1 MSLLYLDLEYGISG
15 DMFVSA
21 LSDLGVDFTPL
32 EEAFNSLELGVKM
45 KFAGDSRNGITGKRA
60 DFSWE
65 SDQPLRLMRDIHDLL
80 ERLPVSESVK
90 SGSRHAFERLARVEA
105 FVHGM
110 DVDKVHFHEVGALD
124 TLMDIVGAFWG
135 LESLGVSRVWASSVP
150 WFSGKVQTAHGE
162 LPLPAPAT
170 AVLLENKKIKPSGY
184 DWEIITP
191 TGALILDQLVQEYIT
206 GFPGILKKSGTGF
219 GEKQA
224 GFNGLR
230 IFLAEMEEN
239 PDKYGQD
246 KVWVLTTNIDHL
258 TGEELGVLLENI
270 MQAGALDVIHL
281 PGTMKKNRPGS
292 QVQVMCRPHELKS
305 IQEAFFRH
313 SLTLGLR
320 VQLQERILLPRRSTQ
335 VKIKNQSIQAKEMFF
350 GGRTYVRPE
359 MNDLSGLA
367 DKCKESVVQIRL
379 SREGEAEKM

>member
-65 SDQPLRLMRDIHDLL
+65 SDQPLRLMRDIHNLL

-90 SGSRHAFERLARVEA
+90 SGSKNAFERLARVEA
-105 FVHGM
+105 SVHGK
-110 DVDKVHFHEVGALD
+110 DAEQVHFHEVGALD

-135 LESLGVSRVWASSVP
+135 LESLGIRRVWASAVP

-170 AVLLENKKIKPSGY
+170 TMLLKDKKIKPSGY
-184 DWEIITP
+184 EWEIITP
-191 TGALILDQLVQEYIT
+191 TGALLLDQLVQEYSN
-206 GFPGILKKSGTGF
+206 GFPGVLKNSGTGF
-219 GEKQA
+219 GEKQE

-230 IFLAEMEEN
+230 AFLVETEESL
-239 PDKYGQD
+239 DKYNQD
-246 KVWVLTTNIDHL
+246 KIWVLTTNIDHL
-258 TGEELGVLLENI
+258 TGEELGVLLESM

-281 PGTMKKNRPGS
+281 PGTMKKNRPGC
-292 QVQVMCRPHELKS
+292 QVQVMCSPDKLTS
-305 IQEAFFRH
+305 VQDAFFRH
-313 SLTLGLR
+313 SLTLGVR
-320 VQLQERILLPRRSTQ
+320 VELQKRFLLPRRNTEI
-335 VKIKNQSIQAKEMFF
+335 KLKNQDIQAKEVFF
-350 GGRTYVRPE
+350 GDRTYVRPE
-359 MNDLSGLA
+359 MNDLLNLA
-367 DKCKESVVQIRL
+367 DRCKESVVQIRL
-379 SREGEAEKM
+379 SSKG

>member
-65 SDQPLRLMRDIHDLL
+65 SDQPLRLMRDIHNLL

-90 SGSRHAFERLARVEA
+90 SGSKNAFERLARVEA
-105 FVHGM
+105 SVHGK
-110 DVDKVHFHEVGALD
+110 DAEQVHFHEVGALD

-135 LESLGVSRVWASSVP
+135 LESLGIRRVWASAVP

-170 AVLLENKKIKPSGY
+170 TMLLKDKKIKPSGY
-184 DWEIITP
+184 EWEIITP
-191 TGALILDQLVQEYIT
+191 TGALLLDQLVQEYSN
-206 GFPGILKKSGTGF
+206 GFPGVLKNSGTGF
-219 GEKQA
+219 GEKQE

-230 IFLAEMEEN
+230 AFLVETEESL
-239 PDKYGQD
+239 DKYNQD
-246 KVWVLTTNIDHL
+246 KIWVLTTNIDHL
-258 TGEELGVLLENI
+258 TGEELGVLLESM

-281 PGTMKKNRPGS
+281 PGTMKKNRPGC
-292 QVQVMCRPHELKS
+292 QVQVMCSPDKLTS
-305 IQEAFFRH
+305 VQDAFFRH
-313 SLTLGLR
+313 SLTLGVR
-320 VQLQERILLPRRSTQ
+320 VQLQKRFLLPRRNTEI
-335 VKIKNQSIQAKEMFF
+335 KLKNQDIQAKEVFF
-350 GGRTYVRPE
+350 GDRTYVRPE
-359 MNDLSGLA
+359 MNDLLNLA
-367 DKCKESVVQIRL
+367 DRCKESVVQIRL
-379 SREGEAEKM
+379 SSKG